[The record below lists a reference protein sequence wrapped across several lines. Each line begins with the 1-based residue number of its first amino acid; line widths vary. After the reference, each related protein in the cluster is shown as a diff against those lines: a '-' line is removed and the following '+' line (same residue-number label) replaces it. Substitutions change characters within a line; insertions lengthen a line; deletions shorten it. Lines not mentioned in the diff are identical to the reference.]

1 MHCVSE
7 RSTLSR
13 ISVLSALFVMV
24 LLQPVMPLAAGT
36 LASEAIATAIEKG
49 TFRQIRQELM
59 MDLHQKQKYEFDEA
73 GVDALGLRLLGQGQ
87 RDTGIEVLQLNQAL
101 HNESPGAAI
110 AVADACRKSGQSKVA
125 RLYYEKAL
133 DLDPGN
139 QDARRG
145 LQETASDEIDPM
157 MEAMGDW
164 ELDPEAMQ
172 ESMAQ
177 MGMEMS
183 PEQLEQ
189 MQEAMAQ
196 LQKMQASGGQVP
208 TREASQTPSSTSRA
222 RQSPPPAEPAYESE
236 FCEVLYRFNSDK
248 TIPDAAVRARF
259 EGEYGQA
266 SDADRRRTWNV
277 ETACGEFLL
286 AVPLWADVTPPILIQ
301 KGENQFEDGMG
312 GFWDFEIGGDGKAKG
327 VTQTSQDGS
336 VSKMIRLGNPRS
348 FD

>member
-7 RSTLSR
+7 RSTLSK
-13 ISVLSALFVMV
+13 ISLLSALFVVV
-24 LLQPVMPLAAGT
+24 LLQPVTLLAAKT
-36 LASEAIATAIEKG
+36 LASEAIATAIEEG
-49 TFRQIRQELM
+49 TFRQVRQELM

-73 GVDALGLRLLGQGQ
+73 GVEALGLRLLGQGQ
-87 RDTGIEVLQLNQAL
+87 RDTAIEVLQLNQAL

-125 RLYYEKAL
+125 RLYYKKAL

-145 LQETASDEIDPM
+145 LQEAAGDEADPM

-183 PEQLEQ
+183 PEQMEEMQEVMARLQQ
-189 MQEAMAQ
+189 MQDGSEPIEAPG
-196 LQKMQASGGQVP
+196 L
-208 TREASQTPSSTSRA
+208 TRRSSSTSKA
-222 RQSPPPAEPAYESE
+222 KQPATPAEPAHESE

-248 TIPDAAVRARF
+248 KIPDDAVRARF
-259 EGEYGQA
+259 EGEYGAA

-286 AVPLWADVTPPILIQ
+286 AVPLWADVSPPILIQ
-301 KGENQFEDGMG
+301 KGENRFEDGMG
-312 GFWDFEIGGDGKAKG
+312 GSWDFEIGGDGKVKG
-327 VTQTSQDGS
+327 VTQTSQDGTTT
-336 VSKMIRLGNPRS
+336 KMRRLGSPRS

>member
-1 MHCVSE
+1 M
-7 RSTLSR
+7 SR
-13 ISVLSALFVMV
+13 IPVLIALFVTL
-24 LLQPVMPLAAGT
+24 LLQSVTAFAAKT

-145 LQETASDEIDPM
+145 LQQNTSDEVDPM
-157 MEAMGDW
+157 MGVMGDW

-177 MGMEMS
+177 MGIEMS
-183 PEQLEQ
+183 PEQMEQ

-196 LQKMQASGGQVP
+196 LQQMQASGGQVP
-208 TREASQTPSSTSRA
+208 TRTASRTSSSTSKA
-222 RQSPPPAEPAYESE
+222 NQPSTPAEPAHESE

-259 EGEYGQA
+259 EGEYGEA

-277 ETACGEFLL
+277 ETSCGEFLL
-286 AVPLWADVTPPILIQ
+286 AVPLWADVSPPILIQ
-301 KGENQFEDGMG
+301 KGENRFEDSMG
-312 GFWDFEIGGDGKAKG
+312 GSWDFETGDDGKVEG